1 MRMEPALTSYL
12 RGRESR
18 MLEQLAEL
26 VRIESCSSD
35 KAGVDRAGAF
45 LARELERAGMR
56 VERRPQSAFGDQLV
70 GRASWGG
77 EGRGLLLGHLDTVW
91 PTGTLRDWP
100 FSLSAD
106 GFARGP
112 GVGDMKGGLIV
123 ALAAVEALQASGLCR
138 LGSLSFLLV
147 PDEELGTPYSRP
159 WIQEEARRADW
170 ALVMEPG
177 RENGGVV
184 TSRSVVGK
192 FTVRAQGRSA
202 HCGVD
207 YERGASA
214 VRELAL
220 KVSALE
226 SLTRLEQGVIV
237 NVGVF
242 RGGEARQVI
251 PAAAEMLVDFRAPDQ
266 AEAERL
272 MARIRAIAE
281 AAVDSRVRLS
291 AEGVQTRPAFPRSAG
306 TLHLYDLAAAFAG
319 ELGIPLPE
327 VHTRG
332 GSDGSLV
339 AALGVATLDGMGP
352 VSLDDCSLQERVL
365 VSTLVPRALL
375 LANLILALDR
385 ERNGERRSR

>member
-1 MRMEPALTSYL
+1 VNLEPALTPYL
-12 RGRESR
+12 GGRENR
-18 MLEQLAEL
+18 MLERLGEL
-26 VRIESCSSD
+26 VRIESCSTD

-45 LARELERAGMR
+45 LARELERAGMK
-56 VERRPQSAFGDQLV
+56 VERRPQASYGDQLV
-70 GRASWGG
+70 GRMSWGG
-77 EGRGLLLGHLDTVW
+77 EGRGLILGHLDTVW
-91 PTGTLRDWP
+91 PAGTLEGWP
-100 FSLSAD
+100 FSVDAD
-106 GFARGP
+106 GLARGP
-112 GVGDMKGGLIV
+112 GVGDMKGGLVV
-123 ALAAVEALQASGLCR
+123 ALAAVEALAACGLCR
-138 LGSLSFLLV
+138 LGELDFLLV
-147 PDEELGTPYSRP
+147 PDEELGTPCSRG
-159 WIQEEARRADW
+159 WIQEEARGADW

-192 FTVRAQGRSA
+192 FTVRAEGRSA

-214 VRELAL
+214 VRELAR
-220 KVSALE
+220 KVPLLE
-226 SLTRLEQGVIV
+226 SLTRPEEGIIV

-266 AEAERL
+266 AQAERL
-272 MARIRAIAE
+272 MARIRSLATT
-281 AAVDSRVRLS
+281 AADPRVQLT

-306 TLHLYDLAAAFAG
+306 TLHLYELASGFAA

-339 AALGVATLDGMGP
+339 AALGVATLDGLGP
-352 VSLDDCSLQERVL
+352 VSLDDCSLQERVV

-385 ERNGERRSR
+385 ERNGERSGR

>member
-1 MRMEPALTSYL
+1 VKLEPGLVSYL
-12 RGRESR
+12 SNRESR
-18 MLEQLAEL
+18 MLELLREL
-26 VRIESCSSD
+26 VETESGSAD
-35 KAGVDRAGAF
+35 KAGVDRVGA
-45 LARELERAGMR
+45 LMARELERVGMK
-56 VERRPQSAFGDQLV
+56 VERRAQAAFGDQLV

-77 EGRGLLLGHLDTVW
+77 KGQGLILGHLDTVW
-91 PTGTLRDWP
+91 PAGTLAGWP
-100 FSLSAD
+100 FSLGPD

-112 GVGDMKGGLIV
+112 GVGDMKGGLVV
-123 ALAAVEALQASGLCR
+123 AMAALEALRASGLCR
-138 LGSLSFLLV
+138 LGRLSFVLV
-147 PDEELGTPYSRP
+147 PDEELGTPHSRP
-159 WIQEEARRADW
+159 WIREEARRADW

-192 FTVRAQGRSA
+192 FVVRAEGRSA

-220 KVSALE
+220 KVPALE
-226 SLTRLEQGVIV
+226 ALTRLEEGIIV

-242 RGGEARQVI
+242 QGGEARQVI

-266 AEAERL
+266 VEAERL
-272 MARIRAIAE
+272 MARIQSVATTPENPA
-281 AAVDSRVRLS
+281 VRLT

-306 TLHLYDLAAAFAG
+306 TLHLYELAAGIAG
-319 ELGIPLPE
+319 ELGMPLPE

-339 AALGVATLDGMGP
+339 AAQGVATLDGLGP
-352 VSLDDCSLQERVL
+352 VSLDDCSLQERV
-365 VSTLVPRALL
+365 VVGTLVPRALL

-385 ERNGERRSR
+385 ERNGERRDG

>member
-1 MRMEPALTSYL
+1 VKLEPSLSSYL
-12 RGRESR
+12 SKQEAR
-18 MLEQLAEL
+18 MLQLLREL
-26 VRIESCSSD
+26 VETESGSAD
-35 KAGVDRAGAF
+35 KAGVDRVGAVVQRE
-45 LARELERAGMR
+45 LARIGMR
-56 VERRPQSAFGDQLV
+56 VQRRAQAACGDQLA

-77 EGRGLLLGHLDTVW
+77 EGRGLILGHLDTVW
-91 PTGTLRDWP
+91 PTGTLAGWP
-100 FSLSAD
+100 FSLGSD

-112 GVGDMKGGLIV
+112 GAGDMKGGLVV
-123 ALAAVEALQASGLCR
+123 ALAALEAVQASGLCR

-159 WIQEEARRADW
+159 WIREEALGADW
-170 ALVMEPG
+170 AFVMEPG

-192 FTVRAQGRSA
+192 FTVRAEGRSA

-220 KVSALE
+220 KVPALE
-226 SLTRLEQGVIV
+226 SLTRLEEGIVV

-251 PAAAEMLVDFRAPDQ
+251 PAAAEMLVDFRAPGQ

-272 MARIRAIAE
+272 MARIQSLATTPSNPA
-281 AAVDSRVRLS
+281 VRLS
-291 AEGVQTRPAFPRSAG
+291 AEGVQTRPAFPRSSG
-306 TLHLYDLAAAFAG
+306 TLHLYELAAGIAG

-327 VHTRG
+327 AHTRG

-339 AALGVATLDGMGP
+339 AAAGVATLDGMGP
-352 VSLDDCSLQERVL
+352 VSLDDCSLRERVA
-365 VSTLVPRALL
+365 VGTLVPRALL

-385 ERNGERRSR
+385 ERNGERRAR

>member
-1 MRMEPALTSYL
+1 
-12 RGRESR
+12 
-18 MLEQLAEL
+18 MLELLREL
-26 VRIESCSSD
+26 VETESGSAD
-35 KAGVDRAGAF
+35 KAGVDRVGAVVQRE
-45 LARELERAGMR
+45 LARIGMR
-56 VERRPQSAFGDQLV
+56 VQRRAQAACGDQLA

-77 EGRGLLLGHLDTVW
+77 EGRGLILGHLDTVW
-91 PTGTLRDWP
+91 PTGTLAGWP
-100 FSLSAD
+100 FSLGSD

-112 GVGDMKGGLIV
+112 GAGDMKGGLVV
-123 ALAAVEALQASGLCR
+123 ALAALEAVQASGLCR

-159 WIQEEARRADW
+159 WIREEALGADW
-170 ALVMEPG
+170 AFVMEPG

-192 FTVRAQGRSA
+192 FTVRAEGRSA

-220 KVSALE
+220 KVPALE
-226 SLTRLEQGVIV
+226 SLTRLEEGIVV

-251 PAAAEMLVDFRAPDQ
+251 PAAAEMLVDFRAPGQ

-272 MARIRAIAE
+272 MARIQTLATTPSNPA
-281 AAVDSRVRLS
+281 VRLS
-291 AEGVQTRPAFPRSAG
+291 AEGVQTRPAFPRSSG
-306 TLHLYDLAAAFAG
+306 TLHLYELAAGIAG

-339 AALGVATLDGMGP
+339 AAAGVATLDGMGP
-352 VSLDDCSLQERVL
+352 VSLDDCSLQERVA
-365 VSTLVPRALL
+365 VGTLVPRALL

-385 ERNGERRSR
+385 ERNGERRAR